1 MSQLQSMSHSNSET
15 PWYLKFIYAF
25 GVPAA
30 LTIYLV
36 WFVVNGVDA
45 RLQVINSTLS
55 THATD
60 MAVSLRASEDA
71 RQQLLLTNLLLQ
83 RICVNT
89 AANQAAR
96 SNCFGPSQ

>member
-1 MSQLQSMSHSNSET
+1 MNHDNGT

-36 WFVVNGVDA
+36 WFVVNGVDN
-45 RLQVINSTLS
+45 RLQMINATLN
-55 THATD
+55 THATE
-60 MAVSLRASEDA
+60 MAISLKSSEDA

-89 AANQAAR
+89 AAKPQDRN
-96 SNCFGPSQ
+96 NCFGPSVP